1 MDITFREYIM
11 SKQQA
16 LTNACLLLALL
27 IITGTAVADE
37 ASVKKAVQEK
47 FPDANIESV
56 TKTPYFGLY
65 EVYLAGEL
73 LYTDEKVTYFFVGSV
88 LDAKN
93 FQNLSDER
101 KRKLSAIKFDT
112 LPLDLAIKIVK
123 GNGKR
128 KVAIFSD
135 PYCPFCQKLEQDM
148 VNVTDVTIYTFLYP
162 IESLHPGATEKAK
175 AIWCSQDRVKAWN
188 DFMLKRNGPETKS
201 SCDTPVDKI
210 IEFGQKKGIRA
221 TPTLVFADGEV
232 IPGAIPAAQ
241 LEKMLNNLSTN

>member
-1 MDITFREYIM
+1 MPI
-11 SKQQA
+11 QHA
-16 LTNACLLLALL
+16 LKKACLLLALL
-27 IITGTAVADE
+27 IFAGTAAADE
-37 ASVKKAVQEK
+37 ASVRKAVQEK
-47 FPDANIESV
+47 FPDAKIESV
-56 TKTPYFGLY
+56 TKTPYLGLY

-73 LYTDEKVTYFFVGSV
+73 IYTDEKVTYFFIGNV

-93 FQNLSDER
+93 FRNLSDER
-101 KRKLSAIKFDT
+101 KKKLSAIKFDT

-135 PYCPFCQKLEQDM
+135 PYCPFCQRLEQDM

-175 AIWCSQDRVKAWN
+175 AIWCSPDRIKAWN
-188 DFMLKRNGPETKS
+188 DFMLKRSGPVTQS
-201 SCDTPVDKI
+201 SCDTPVDRI
-210 IEFGQKKGIRA
+210 VEYGHSKGING

-241 LEKMLNNLSTN
+241 LEKMLNNLDTN

>member
-1 MDITFREYIM
+1 MP
-11 SKQQA
+11 KQQA
-16 LTNACLLLALL
+16 LMKTCLLLALL
-27 IITGTAVADE
+27 IFAGTAAADE
-37 ASVKKAVQEK
+37 ASVRKAVQAK
-47 FPDANIESV
+47 FPQSKIESV

-65 EVYLAGEL
+65 EVYIAGEL
-73 LYTDEKVTYFFVGSV
+73 LYTDEKVNYFFIGNV

-93 FQNLSDER
+93 FRNLSEER

-135 PYCPFCQKLEQDM
+135 PYCPFCQRLEKDM

-175 AIWCSQDRVKAWN
+175 AIWCSPDRIKAWN
-188 DFMLKRNGPETKS
+188 DFMLNRSGPEAQS
-201 SCDTPVDKI
+201 SCDTPVDRI
-210 IEFGQKKGIRA
+210 LEYGRSKGING
-221 TPTLVFADGEV
+221 TPTLVFGDGQV
-232 IPGAIPAAQ
+232 IPGAIPTAQ
-241 LEKMLNNLSTN
+241 LEQILNGPGSN

>member
-1 MDITFREYIM
+1 ML
-11 SKQQA
+11 KQQT
-16 LTNACLLLALL
+16 LVKTCLLLAALFFA
-27 IITGTAVADE
+27 GTAAADE
-37 ASVKKAVQEK
+37 ASVRKAVQDK
-47 FPDANIESV
+47 FPDAKIESV

-73 LYTDEKVTYFFVGSV
+73 LYTDENVTYFFIGNV

-93 FQNLSDER
+93 FRNLSEER

-112 LPLDLAIKIVK
+112 LPLDMAIKIVK
-123 GNGKR
+123 GSGKR

-135 PYCPFCQKLEQDM
+135 PYCPFCQRLEHDM

-175 AIWCSQDRVKAWN
+175 AIWCSTDRVKAWN
-188 DFMLKRNGPETKS
+188 DFMLRRSGPDTKS
-201 SCDTPVDKI
+201 TCATPVDKI
-210 IEFGQKKGIRA
+210 VQFGQSKGFNG

-241 LEKMLNNLSTN
+241 LEKLLNSLGTD

>member
-1 MDITFREYIM
+1 MV
-11 SKQQA
+11 KQKI
-16 LTNACLLLALL
+16 LTKICLLLALL
-27 IITGTAVADE
+27 FLAGAAAADE
-37 ASVKKAVQEK
+37 ASVRKAVQEK
-47 FPDANIESV
+47 FPDAKIESV

-73 LYTDEKVTYFFVGSV
+73 LYTDENVTYFFIGNV

-93 FQNLSDER
+93 FRNLSEER

-112 LPLDLAIKIVK
+112 LPLDMAIKIVK

-135 PYCPFCQKLEQDM
+135 PYCPFCQRLEHDM

-175 AIWCSQDRVKAWN
+175 AIWCSTDRVKAWN
-188 DFMLKRNGPETKS
+188 DFMLNRSGPDAKS

-210 IEFGQKKGIRA
+210 VQYGQNKGFNG
-221 TPTLVFADGEV
+221 TPTLIFADGEV
-232 IPGAIPAAQ
+232 IPGAVSAAQ
-241 LEKMLNNLSTN
+241 MERMLNSLGTD

>member
-1 MDITFREYIM
+1 MP
-11 SKQQA
+11 KQQA
-16 LTNACLLLALL
+16 LIKACLLLALL
-27 IITGTAVADE
+27 IFAGTAAADE
-37 ASVKKAVQEK
+37 ASVRKAVQEK

-65 EVYLAGEL
+65 EVYIAGEL
-73 LYTDEKVTYFFVGSV
+73 LYTDEKVKYFFIGNV

-93 FQNLSDER
+93 FQNLSEER
-101 KRKLSAIKFDT
+101 KRKLSAIKFDS

-135 PYCPFCQKLEQDM
+135 PYCPFCQRLEQDM
-148 VNVTDVTIYTFLYP
+148 VNITNVTIYTFLYP

-175 AIWCSQDRVKAWN
+175 AIWCSPDRIKAWN
-188 DFMLKRNGPETKS
+188 DFMLKRSGPEAQS

-210 IEFGQKKGIRA
+210 VEYGRSKGLNG
-221 TPTLVFADGEV
+221 TPTLIFADGQV
-232 IPGAIPAAQ
+232 IPGAIPTAR
-241 LEKMLNNLSTN
+241 LEQILNSLGSN